1 MSNEGDEGF
10 QLTAWSDVMVDLPG
24 PTRWKLQ
31 FVLSLTFPG
40 YDEDTFEPHAPWE
53 DGRVF
58 SMELQATNSPGEIDF
73 EEYEP
78 YDDEASQRV
87 ITDLQRSIAGLA
99 WR

>member
-1 MSNEGDEGF
+1 MSWAGDEGF
-10 QLTAWSDVMVDLPG
+10 ELMAWSDQIVYLPG
-24 PTRWKLQ
+24 PTRWKFQ

-40 YDEDTFEPHAPWE
+40 YDEDTFEPDAPWE

-58 SMELQATNSPGEIDF
+58 SMELQALNSPGEINNNW
-73 EEYEP
+73 YEP

-87 ITDLQRSIAGLA
+87 IADLQRSIAGLA

>member
-1 MSNEGDEGF
+1 MLSVFDSRDCPSTRGAARE
-10 QLTAWSDVMVDLPG
+10 QASAPG
-24 PTRWKLQ
+24 QHSSAKNL
-31 FVLSLTFPG
+31 VLA
-40 YDEDTFEPHAPWE
+40 EDTFEPHAPWE

-58 SMELQATNSPGEIDF
+58 SMELQATNSPGEINF

-87 ITDLQRSIAGLA
+87 IADLQRSIAGLA

>member
-1 MSNEGDEGF
+1 M
-10 QLTAWSDVMVDLPG
+10 AWSDVMVDLPG
-24 PTRWKLQ
+24 PTRWKFQ

-40 YDEDTFEPHAPWE
+40 YDEYTFEPHAPWE

-73 EEYEP
+73 EEYEL

>member
-1 MSNEGDEGF
+1 MDNS
-10 QLTAWSDVMVDLPG
+10 AAAYSMMACCK
-24 PTRWKLQ
+24 RI
-31 FVLSLTFPG
+31 
-40 YDEDTFEPHAPWE
+40 WE

>member
-1 MSNEGDEGF
+1 M
-10 QLTAWSDVMVDLPG
+10 AWSDVMVDLPG
-24 PTRWKLQ
+24 PTRWKFQ

-40 YDEDTFEPHAPWE
+40 YDEDTFEPYAPWE

-58 SMELQATNSPGEIDF
+58 SMELQATNSPGEINI
-73 EEYEP
+73 EGYEP

-87 ITDLQRSIAGLA
+87 IADLQRSIAGLA